1 MVNSTQSA
9 AACHASHLT
18 NIAISSTYNNNFTI
32 FANSSSLAKNAKIT
46 SQRIKPLIRY
56 TVAFSCSNALVYL
69 ISSDTIWPRL
79 SIKKKF
85 GDKFFMVLQVHQII
99 PTKDNVNPVET
110 KNNFYGASLKL
121 SFQNQTNFFKILK
134 IYYTV

>member
-1 MVNSTQSA
+1 MYT
-9 AACHASHLT
+9 H
-18 NIAISSTYNNNFTI
+18 F
-32 FANSSSLAKNAKIT
+32 
-46 SQRIKPLIRY
+46 LILQLKSY
-56 TVAFSCSNALVYL
+56 IVAFRCSNALVYL
-69 ISSDTIWPRL
+69 ISSNTIWPRL

-85 GDKFFMVLQVHQII
+85 GDKIFMVLQVHQII
-99 PTKDNVNPVET
+99 PTEDNVNPVET